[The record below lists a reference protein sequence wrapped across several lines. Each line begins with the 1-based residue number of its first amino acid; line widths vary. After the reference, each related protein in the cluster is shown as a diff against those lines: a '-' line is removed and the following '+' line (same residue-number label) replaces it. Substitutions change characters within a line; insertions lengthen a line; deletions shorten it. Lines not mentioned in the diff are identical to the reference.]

1 MLKGDLQW
9 IRIPSGGVTILLVT
23 YTCTRGIRIFWLDGP
38 LDTRAGKV
46 SDIHVD

>member
-9 IRIPSGGVTILLVT
+9 IRILSGGVTILCYFT
-23 YTCTRGIRIFWLDGP
+23 FTRGTGIFWLDGP